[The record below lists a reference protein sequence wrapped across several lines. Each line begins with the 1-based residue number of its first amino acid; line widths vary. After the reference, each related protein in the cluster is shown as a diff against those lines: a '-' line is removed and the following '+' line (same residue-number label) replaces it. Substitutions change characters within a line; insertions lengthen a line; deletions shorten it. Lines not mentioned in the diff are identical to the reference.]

1 MQITKTHLRAA
12 AFVVGGAALGAI
24 ATAAT
29 SAGRGEPKPFV
40 GDALG
45 AGVEGPASNLD
56 ALDPAAA
63 AIPADASAA
72 VRHAAPA
79 SDAALDPRF
88 LASPLSERFT
98 QWSRGAS
105 NPGVR
110 QAPHRDPLSEMIA
123 AVFPADEDVRTVMLA
138 PRVNPPP
145 PPPDDDDDEEEEENE
160 EPCDD
165 DPSCDGDDTCPPP
178 GDTCEPPPSGVPEID
193 ADLLG
198 TGLLLLVGGALVLAS
213 RRTL

>member
-1 MQITKTHLRAA
+1 MQISKTHLRAA
-12 AFVVGGAALGAI
+12 AFVVGGAAVGAI
-24 ATAAT
+24 ATAAS

-45 AGVEGPASNLD
+45 AAAEATAAEVGALQSAPGAGPAD
-56 ALDPAAA
+56 AAA
-63 AIPADASAA
+63 AA
-72 VRHAAPA
+72 RRAAPA

-123 AVFPADEDVRTVMLA
+123 AVFPSDDSVRTVLLA
-138 PRVNPPP
+138 PRINPPP
-145 PPPDDDDDEEEEENE
+145 PPDEDEEEEEEETE

-165 DPSCDGDDTCPPP
+165 DPSCDGDDTCAPP

-198 TGLLLLVGGALVLAS
+198 TGILLLVGGALVLAS